1 MEDGLLLCCLCFSS
15 LPIRRI
21 SIAHSQFHP
30 PIHKPDGAPTRRAP
44 HDREWSVSHAQG
56 SRWGAGLS
64 PCYFTQH
71 SSFFYDKSAAE
82 AALTGF

>member
-1 MEDGLLLCCLCFSS
+1 MEDGLLLWSLFSSS

-30 PIHKPDGAPTRRAP
+30 PIHPDGAPTRRAP
-44 HDREWSVSHAQG
+44 HEREWSVSHAQG

-64 PCYFTQH
+64 LCFFTQH

>member
-1 MEDGLLLCCLCFSS
+1 MEAGLLLYCLCSSS

-21 SIAHSQFHP
+21 SIAPSQFHP
-30 PIHKPDGAPTRRAP
+30 PIHPDGAPTRRAP
-44 HDREWSVSHAQG
+44 RAREWSVSHAQG

-64 PCYFTQH
+64 LCFFTQH